1 VSAVGLRQSPGRLA
15 RIGTGAA
22 GFLCIALLLA
32 GCGGKEEMVGI
43 AQIPPQEQHAV
54 TRVRLAP
61 GDVIDIKFF
70 TAPELN
76 ESQTIRP
83 DGRIALQLVG
93 EVDVEGRSPQELS
106 DELSRLFA
114 PHLKKPD
121 VTVIVRSFEGRRVF
135 VGGEVKL
142 PGMIPMPGQ
151 MTALEAIMYAGGFEP
166 LTAALKNVVVIR
178 YIGNQR
184 YGAALDMHAAIK
196 GKENAEVFYLEPR
209 DIIYVPR
216 TKIVR
221 VAQWIDQ
228 HINQLVPMLGIQWTH
243 RIDDDNAVTVDLTNN
258 NRNLR

>member
-1 VSAVGLRQSPGRLA
+1 VSAVGLRQAPGV
-15 RIGTGAA
+15 RIGTRFAAVVLGA
-22 GFLCIALLLA
+22 ALLLA
-32 GCGGKEEMVGI
+32 GCGGKEQFVGI
-43 AQIPPQEQHAV
+43 ASIPPSQQN
-54 TRVRLAP
+54 TITKVRLAP
-61 GDVIDIKFF
+61 GDVIDVKFF

-93 EVDVEGRSPQELS
+93 EVDVEGRSPQELG
-106 DELSRLFA
+106 DELSRLYT

-184 YGAALDMHAAIK
+184 YGASLDMHAAIK
-196 GKENAEVFYLEPR
+196 GKENSETFYLEPR
-209 DIIYVPR
+209 DIVYVPR
-216 TKIVR
+216 TKIVK

-228 HINQLVPMLGIQWTH
+228 HINQLIPMIGIQWTR

>member
-1 VSAVGLRQSPGRLA
+1 MSAVELRTPGRLA
-15 RIGTGAA
+15 RVGTRTATAA
-22 GFLCIALLLA
+22 LGVALLLA
-32 GCGGKEEMVGI
+32 GCSGKSEMVGI
-43 AQIPPQEQHAV
+43 ASIPRTEQHAV
-54 TRVRLAP
+54 PRVRLAP
-61 GDVIDIKFF
+61 GDVIDVKFF

-121 VTVIVRSFEGRRVF
+121 VTVIVRAFEGRRIF

-151 MTALEAIMYAGGFEP
+151 MTALEAIMYAGGFDP
-166 LTAALKNVVVIR
+166 LTASMRNVVVIR

-184 YGAALDMHAAIK
+184 YGASLDMKEAIV
-196 GKENAEVFYLEPR
+196 GKENTEVFFLEPR

-216 TKIVR
+216 TKIVK

-228 HINQLVPMLGIQWTH
+228 HINQIIPMLGIEYTH
-243 RIDDDNAVTVDLTNN
+243 RIDEDDAVTIDLTRGNFD
-258 NRNLR
+258 RR

>member
-1 VSAVGLRQSPGRLA
+1 MGV
-15 RIGTGAA
+15 
-22 GFLCIALLLA
+22 ALLLS
-32 GCGGKEEMVGI
+32 GCGDKKLEMVGI
-43 AQIPPQEQHAV
+43 ASIPPTQQQTV
-54 TRVRLAP
+54 PRVRLAP

-121 VTVIVRSFEGRRVF
+121 VTVIVRAFEGRRVF

-142 PGMIPMPGQ
+142 PGMIPMPGP
-151 MTALEAIMYAGGFEP
+151 MTALEAIMYAGGFDP
-166 LTAALKNVVVIR
+166 LTASLKNVVVIR
-178 YIGNQR
+178 YIANQR
-184 YGAALDMHAAIK
+184 YGASLDMEAAIK
-196 GKENAEVFYLEPR
+196 GPENTEVFYLEPR

-216 TKIVR
+216 TTIVK

-228 HINQLVPMLGIQWTH
+228 HINQIIPMLGIEFVH
-243 RIDDDNAVTVDLTNN
+243 RIDEDNAVTVDLTRGNFD
-258 NRNLR
+258 RR

>member
-1 VSAVGLRQSPGRLA
+1 M
-15 RIGTGAA
+15 GAA
-22 GFLCIALLLA
+22 GFLGVALLLA
-32 GCGGKEEMVGI
+32 GCSGGKMEMVGV
-43 AQIPPQEQHAV
+43 APIPPQQQHTV
-54 TRVRLAP
+54 TRVKLAP

-121 VTVIVRSFEGRRVF
+121 VTVIVRAFEGRRIF

-142 PGMIPMPGQ
+142 PGMVPMPGE

-166 LTAALKNVVVIR
+166 LTAALDNVVVIR

-184 YGAALDMHAAIK
+184 YGAALDMKAAIK
-196 GKENAEVFYLEPR
+196 GEPNTEVFYLEPR

-216 TKIVR
+216 TKIVK

-228 HINQLVPMLGIQWTH
+228 HINQLIPMIGLEFVH
-243 RIDDDNAVTVDLTNN
+243 RIDEDNAVTVDLTRGNN
-258 NRNLR
+258 TLR